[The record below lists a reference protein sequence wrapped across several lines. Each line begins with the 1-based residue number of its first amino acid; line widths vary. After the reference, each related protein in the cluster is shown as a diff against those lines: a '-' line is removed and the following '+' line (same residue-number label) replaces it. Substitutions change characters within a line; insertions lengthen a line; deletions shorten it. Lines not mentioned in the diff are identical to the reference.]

1 MPHNVPTVNPTEI
14 PLPPI
19 VLTDKE
25 GKLTPDGNDLIIRLI
40 NTINQLINTV
50 NQLVDIVNTL

>member
-1 MPHNVPTVNPTEI
+1 MTHDVPTVNPTEI

-25 GKLTPDGNDLIIRLI
+25 GKLTPEGNDLIIRLI
-40 NTINQLINTV
+40 NTTNQLINTV

>member
-1 MPHNVPTVNPTEI
+1 MPYNVPTVNPTEI

-19 VLTDKE
+19 VLTDE
-25 GKLTPDGNDLIIRLI
+25 QGGLTPEGNDLIIRLI
-40 NTINQLINTV
+40 NTVNQLVNTV

>member
-1 MPHNVPTVNPTEI
+1 MTHNVPTVNPTEI

-19 VLTDKE
+19 VLTDEE
-25 GKLTPDGNDLIIRLI
+25 GRLTPEGNDLIIRLI
-40 NTINQLINTV
+40 KTTNQLINTV